1 MYSVLADTKPIRA
14 GCVDVRWDITEE
26 RSQMRSAASM
36 THSGGGGW
44 PTSYITAR
52 WHRFPVPALVI
63 TSRPSVVPSARRHR
77 VSILQHD
84 PFRDPSEVPVPAA
97 PLVPGVPH
105 GQRHV
110 RGSGGGA
117 RADPDARAK
126 PNRAGPRQGA
136 RGVRRSAEPEQGST
150 RRSARRRC
158 QTAPSA
164 ARTTTRPSCFVCQ
177 GP

>member
-1 MYSVLADTKPIRA
+1 MA
-14 GCVDVRWDITEE
+14 GVVQHPPVIYAIGRCGDRRGR
-26 RSQMRSAASM
+26 RSMLPAVG
-36 THSGGGGW
+36 SGGGRLGNILHHSSVA
-44 PTSYITAR
+44 PIPCASPCDYQPSIR
-52 WHRFPVPALVI
+52 RSVRPPPPCVDPA
-63 TSRPSVVPSARRHR
+63 TRSVQGSER
-77 VSILQHD
+77 
-84 PFRDPSEVPVPAA
+84 EVPVPAA

-136 RGVRRSAEPEQGST
+136 RGVRRSAEPEQVPG
-150 RRSARRRC
+150 ARRVG
-158 QTAPSA
+158 AAKLHHPA

>member
-84 PFRDPSEVPVPAA
+84 PFRDPSEKYPYVPAA
-97 PLVPGVPH
+97 PLVGLGYRAATDHEINQRSVFMCVLHLPVVPALRH
-105 GQRHV
+105 RWRAGQRA
-110 RGSGGGA
+110 GA
-117 RADPDARAK
+117 RRH
-126 PNRAGPRQGA
+126 RWRRRQDVGD
-136 RGVRRSAEPEQGST
+136 RGRGRGDRVRR
-150 RRSARRRC
+150 
-158 QTAPSA
+158 
-164 ARTTTRPSCFVCQ
+164 V
-177 GP
+177 